1 MTSRRIYL
9 SPYHSPLNLLNRP
22 YHERSQPPKLS
33 TSSTSST
40 YYIYNIYIYM
50 KATCLR

>member
-33 TSSTSST
+33 TSSPSSP